1 MNITETIDEFHDVIQ
16 AFVESDPDGNVTCTG
31 AEEPCKN
38 ALKPMVAWYALRSVR
53 RGYNG

>member
-1 MNITETIDEFHDVIQ
+1 MDITETIDEFHDVIQ

-38 ALKPMVAWYALRSVR
+38 ALKTLVAWYALRSVW
-53 RGYNG
+53 RG